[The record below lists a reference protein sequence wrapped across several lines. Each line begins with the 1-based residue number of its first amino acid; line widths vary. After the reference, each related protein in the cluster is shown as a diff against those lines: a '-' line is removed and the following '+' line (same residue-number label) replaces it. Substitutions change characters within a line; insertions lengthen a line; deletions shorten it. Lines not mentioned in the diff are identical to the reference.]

1 MYASYPPPECCQAV
15 FGIFLLV
22 PDIVAVLF
30 TPPPVPSA
38 PMSLADLP
46 LPEVDVK
53 DRFLNRDLAWL
64 EFNRRVLHE
73 AMDERNPALERV
85 RFLAIF
91 TSNLDEF
98 FMKRVGW
105 HRRHLKA
112 NPTLPV
118 SPDGR
123 TAPQVLAAIREAVLR
138 DLARQAEHYTTKLR
152 PDLRA
157 RGVHLCGWHDL
168 TEEERRCGSAYFE
181 SSVFPVLTP
190 LAVDEGAPFPF
201 ISNLSLSLGV
211 RLRHPDR
218 PEPVFA
224 RVKVPEVL
232 PKWVRVSPP
241 GAMPVR
247 LVPMYELIHVHLHEL
262 FTDMEILS
270 VMAFRVTRNAEVSLD
285 EDDADDIRELMQEE
299 LRQRRFAEVVRLET
313 GPDPDPWMLN
323 FLKQELQLTD
333 ADCYQLPA
341 EVDYED
347 LKVVA
352 DLPLAPLRYEPWTP
366 VIPHALAAED
376 ADIFTVIRRGD
387 LLVHHPYESF
397 DASVGRFVD
406 AATADPKVLAI
417 KMTLYRVGDSTPFIK
432 SLIRAAE
439 QGKQVVVLIE
449 LKARFDEERNIRLAD
464 QLERAGA
471 HVLYGVVGL
480 KTHGKVTLVVREE
493 TDPPPASADA
503 PPTRSTS
510 PDAAQPPSPSA
521 LPAPA
526 DPATSNPTSGPSAPL
541 PVIRAYAHIG
551 TGNYNATTA
560 RLYTDLGLFTANPA
574 ITRDV
579 IELFHYLTGRSLKR
593 TYRKL
598 LVAPVNL
605 RNRMIELIDR
615 EAEHA
620 RAGRPARIIAKM
632 NQLEERKVCNAL
644 YAASRAGVQ
653 IDLIVRGFCTLRPQ
667 VPGLSDNI
675 RVISVIGRFLEHSRI
690 FYFRNAQT
698 DDLEGDFFIGSADW
712 MYRNLCKRVEAVVP
726 VDGKPQR
733 QRLWQILQIM
743 LNDKRQAWDM
753 LPDGRYQ
760 QRTPLT
766 SAEAASGTHQ
776 VLMNLHAHASAV

>member
-1 MYASYPPPECCQAV
+1 
-15 FGIFLLV
+15 
-22 PDIVAVLF
+22 
-30 TPPPVPSA
+30 
-38 PMSLADLP
+38 MSLAAPDIP

-73 AMDERNPALERV
+73 AMDERNPVLERV

-123 TAPQVLAAIREAVLR
+123 TAPQVLAAIREAVLQ
-138 DLARQAEHYTTKLR
+138 DLARQAEHYTSKLR

-157 RGVHLCGWHDL
+157 RGVHLCGWADL
-168 TEEERRCGSAYFE
+168 SEEERRAGSAYFE

-247 LVPMYELIHVHLHEL
+247 LVPMYELIHVHLAEL

-270 VMAFRVTRNAEVSLD
+270 VMPFRVTRNAEVSLD
-285 EDDADDIRELMQEE
+285 EDDADDIRELMEEE

-313 GPDPDPWMLN
+313 GPDPDPWMLG

-352 DLPLAPLRYEPWTP
+352 DLPLAALRYEPWTP
-366 VIPHALAAED
+366 VVPHALAGQD

-493 TDPPPASADA
+493 TEPPTETAACATPASGASASATTAGETSA
-503 PPTRSTS
+503 PP
-510 PDAAQPPSPSA
+510 Q
-521 LPAPA
+521 
-526 DPATSNPTSGPSAPL
+526 PL

-560 RLYTDLGLFTANPA
+560 RLYTDLGLFTADPA

-598 LVAPVNL
+598 LVAPANL
-605 RNRMIELIDR
+605 RGRIIELIDR

-620 RAGRPARIIAKM
+620 KAGRPARIIAKM

-667 VPGLSDNI
+667 VPGLSENI

-690 FYFRNAQT
+690 FYFRNAQA
-698 DDLEGDFFIGSADW
+698 DELEGDFFIGSADW

-726 VDGKPQR
+726 VEGKPQR

-743 LNDKRQAWDM
+743 LSDKRQAWDM
-753 LPDGRYQ
+753 LPDGRYV
-760 QRTPLT
+760 QRTPQ
-766 SAEAASGTHQ
+766 SPAEAHSGTHH
-776 VLMNLHAHASAV
+776 VLMQLHRHLGRA